1 MNEKVLYGSNGEP
14 LKVPEREKRSFSVGL
29 EDIRLFSGIDGQVR
43 FIATNVE
50 YSPVSKNR
58 MVLGTYDMETATYR
72 DCSVVVPPDPNSW
85 CEKNWIPVVHVT
97 EDGKKEERFIY
108 KWSPMEI
115 GRVEPETNQLQIVL
129 RHEIR
134 NWLFGRLRGSTTFV
148 DCPFEVLP
156 KDLKVNDLERKE
168 YLIGLAHFSEEHA
181 PRHYYHLLILLE
193 KNTLRP
199 VRYSRVFYFEK
210 LSIEFCVGMAIR
222 NGRYVFW
229 VSRFDRDPVC
239 LEVDAGELEL
249 NNVV

>member
-1 MNEKVLYGSNGEP
+1 V
-14 LKVPEREKRSFSVGL
+14 
-29 EDIRLFSGIDGQVR
+29 
-43 FIATNVE
+43 
-50 YSPVSKNR
+50 
-58 MVLGTYDMETATYR
+58 
-72 DCSVVVPPDPNSW
+72 DCS
-85 CEKNWIPVVHVT
+85 
-97 EDGKKEERFIY
+97 
-108 KWSPMEI
+108 
-115 GRVEPETNQLQIVL
+115 
-129 RHEIR
+129 
-134 NWLFGRLRGSTTFV
+134 
-148 DCPFEVLP
+148 FEVLP
-156 KDLKVNDLERKE
+156 KDLRTNDLERKE

-239 LEVDAGELEL
+239 LEVEAGELEL